1 MHKRKANLPRLASPV
16 LLTSYFFHY
25 LLFLFFS
32 RVLPHSPLVDKKDV
46 CVITRDLEKGLKVD
60 HEATINHFKELLEEK
75 SVEVA
80 SVMSL
85 RELKAEYKAFE
96 TKTALV
102 HRHEAF
108 LADVRIVRLL
118 PKFLGKPFYKRK
130 KFPIQVNLQAHDL
143 QKEFDKALRTV
154 MLPAHNKG
162 STMMMT
168 VGHTSMKP
176 NHLVDNILQAT
187 EVLSKQFSGGWKNI
201 RAIHVKTETS
211 IAIPLHISKA
221 SPNDIGFV
229 DTKAPI
235 KKVKED
241 ITDELSTIPDVN
253 VTVMPD
259 FSLKVD
265 GLDKKEHQIEDIQ
278 ENSDVDEEDS
288 EEQKPSEEKTN
299 SKKRKLE
306 KKNGKEV
313 SSTTKDDKSS
323 KKKKMAEV
331 ESSDDEDDEIEE
343 AENAYLQKNN
353 ENEVSNEEGNKD
365 DQESEDDEEEDD
377 GEEEDGDD
385 DGSGEEE
392 SEDE

>member
-1 MHKRKANLPRLASPV
+1 MSLV
-16 LLTSYFFHY
+16 LLLWSFFFRGGQKNFLVQFRLSFSSIPSRRKKTFDKNDNRNLVMPDLFNSLMLLSGSGRI
-25 LLFLFFS
+25 LLFLQTF
-32 RVLPHSPLVDKKDV
+32 
-46 CVITRDLEKGLKVD
+46 
-60 HEATINHFKELLEEK
+60 LL
-75 SVEVA
+75 
-80 SVMSL
+80 
-85 RELKAEYKAFE
+85 FQ
-96 TKTALV
+96 
-102 HRHEAF
+102 
-108 LADVRIVRLL
+108 
-118 PKFLGKPFYKRK
+118 RK
-130 KFPIQVNLQAHDL
+130 
-143 QKEFDKALRTV
+143 
-154 MLPAHNKG
+154 
-162 STMMMT
+162 
-168 VGHTSMKP
+168 MKP

-288 EEQKPSEEKTN
+288 EEKDPAEEKTK

-306 KKNGKEV
+306 KKKGKEA
-313 SSTTKDDKSS
+313 SSTTKDNKSS

-353 ENEVSNEEGNKD
+353 ENQVSNEEENKD
-365 DQESEDDEEEDD
+365 DQESEDD
-377 GEEEDGDD
+377 EEDGDD